1 MKNLILSI
9 IYFLLVCNAW
19 SQNRQV
25 TQLNLEQLAST
36 SPASPGFM
44 AFDNNGMQIKGT
56 PYLFDEWKIG
66 RVRLEGEK
74 FFTGEIGILLDLQDD
89 RIYVQLEDDFTAEF
103 SVDKVDALEIYNE
116 QDTALFETYDLFAYY
131 GIGPKRLRFYEILHK
146 GMYTVLHLQKKYL
159 RKEEYIEK
167 VGIVERP
174 NEFRSLHSYW
184 FNNGKSIKKIK
195 KKTSSIK
202 SAVTSREA
210 RKVNRIIKRNNLK
223 IKKDKDFGTFFRLLE
238 EEKSR

>member
-89 RIYVQLEDDFTAEF
+89 RIYVQLEDDFIAEF
-103 SVDKVDALEIYNE
+103 
-116 QDTALFETYDLFAYY
+116 
-131 GIGPKRLRFYEILHK
+131 
-146 GMYTVLHLQKKYL
+146 
-159 RKEEYIEK
+159 
-167 VGIVERP
+167 
-174 NEFRSLHSYW
+174 
-184 FNNGKSIKKIK
+184 
-195 KKTSSIK
+195 
-202 SAVTSREA
+202 
-210 RKVNRIIKRNNLK
+210 
-223 IKKDKDFGTFFRLLE
+223 
-238 EEKSR
+238 